1 MIQVLRLEFR
11 KMRRLRVLPILLTM
25 VAAVVALS
33 SILLFSP
40 SSQEGFE
47 DPASTPWAG
56 LLLGYTMMAA
66 MTSPILMAVLASRQT
81 DIEHTGGG
89 WFLSQVAGFAPG
101 QLLRAKFASLSLL
114 VVGAVALQSL
124 AIIGLGIAAG
134 IRVPL
139 DLSPW
144 MTYTGLLI
152 LVNIAFLALHLARS
166 NRREPT
172 RRRRS
177 RHGRRVHL
185 GVPAARAP
193 DIRTVSALGLLC
205 DDLPG
210 RHRWSRHHLRHS
222 ALSLDR
228 GIPHPRRG
236 TLHDCHAT
244 LRPNRKVNRCFVQNS

>member
-33 SILLFSP
+33 SISLFSP

-152 LVNIAFLALHLARS
+152 LVNIAFLALHLWLAATVENQLVGVGLGMVGAFISVFLLLVPPIYARFLPWGYYATIS
-166 NRREPT
+166 QVGTDGQGIIFVTPPYLWIAGFLILVAALFTIAT
-172 RRRRS
+172 RRF
-177 RHGRRVHL
+177 
-185 GVPAARAP
+185 
-193 DIRTVSALGLLC
+193 
-205 DDLPG
+205 
-210 RHRWSRHHLRHS
+210 
-222 ALSLDR
+222 DR
-228 GIPHPRRG
+228 IER
-236 TLHDCHAT
+236 
-244 LRPNRKVNRCFVQNS
+244 